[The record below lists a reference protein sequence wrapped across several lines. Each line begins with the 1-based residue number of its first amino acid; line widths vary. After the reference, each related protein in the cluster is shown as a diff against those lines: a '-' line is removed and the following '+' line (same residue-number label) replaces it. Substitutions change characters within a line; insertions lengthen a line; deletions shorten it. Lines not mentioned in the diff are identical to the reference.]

1 MELNRDLLTGLA
13 LALGL
18 GLLIGVERERRKG
31 EGAQRRFAGLR
42 TFALVSLCGATAQ
55 SLHQP
60 LLTLV
65 AALLVVLLIAIAYWR
80 DRSDDPGVTTE
91 VALFLTFLLGVLAM
105 ERAVLAAG
113 LAVVVAALLAA
124 RTPLQR
130 FATQTLSARELRDAL
145 VLAGAALLILPQAPN
160 EALSWLGGVNPYR
173 VWLLVVSIMALQAA
187 GHVAQRWLGPS
198 LGLPLSGLAAGF
210 VSSTATVGAMGAMAR
225 AQPTLTLA
233 CVCAAL
239 LSTVA
244 TSLQLGLITLLLAP
258 ALLVL
263 LWPSLAC
270 AFVSA
275 LVLALAAYRRGAAS
289 VVAPDTDGR
298 AFSLP
303 LSIGMALLLSAMM
316 ALVAWLQS
324 TWGATATYAA
334 AALGGLAD
342 VHGASAAV
350 LALAANDPALASMVL
365 PAVLLAFFSNTL
377 SKMVAAFAAGGA
389 RYGAITSGGLV
400 LVAAAAGLPWLVQRW
415 T

>member
-1 MELNRDLLTGLA
+1 MDLSSDLLTGLT

-60 LLTLV
+60 LLTLA
-65 AALLVVLLIAIAYWR
+65 AALLLVLLIALAYWR

-160 EALSWLGGVNPYR
+160 ENLSWLGGVNPYQ
-173 VWLLVVSIMALQAA
+173 VWLLVVSIMAVQAA
-187 GHVAQRWLGPS
+187 GHVAQRWLGPR
-198 LGLPLSGLAAGF
+198 LGLPLSGMAAGF

-225 AQPTLTLA
+225 AQPALTLA

-244 TSLQLGLITLLLAP
+244 TSMQLGLITLVLAP
-258 ALLVL
+258 ALMAL

-270 AFVSA
+270 AFASA
-275 LVLALAAYRRGAAS
+275 LLLALTAYRRGAAI

-298 AFSLP
+298 AFSLL
-303 LSIGMALLLSAMM
+303 LSLGMALLLSVMM

-324 TWGATATYAA
+324 TWGPTATYAA
-334 AALGGLAD
+334 ATLGGLAD

-350 LALAANDPALASMVL
+350 LALAANDPSLTPMVL

-377 SKMVAAFAAGGA
+377 SKIITAFAAGGV

-400 LVAAAAGLPWLVQRW
+400 LVAAAAGLPWMLQRW
-415 T
+415 A